1 MLIKKVSAS
10 GFRNLSPFTIE
21 PDNKMNVI
29 CGENAQGKTNLI
41 EAIWLFTGAK
51 SFRTNKDAELCSLK
65 TKKCRINMTFT
76 SFESEKEAVINIENR
91 RKATLNDKKLN
102 SASLLAGNF
111 CAIVFSP
118 DDLSL
123 ISGSPEKRR
132 RFLDI
137 AISQIYPKYLETLR
151 RYTRA
156 LSQRNYLLKE
166 IKAGKG
172 NISLLEPFEK
182 EIALSGC
189 SIIRYRKRY
198 LQIAEEFITEIYKG
212 ISSYK
217 ESFRVQYIPVCSPE
231 NLEKRLVE
239 TRNDDILTG
248 FTSVG
253 PHRDDLDF
261 LIDELSVR
269 NFGSQG
275 QKRSVALALKLS
287 EAEVLNKITGE
298 YPVAL
303 LDDVMSELDPARQNY
318 VLNHISKLQVF
329 LTCCDPANI
338 SNLHSGTVYK
348 IKEGKITEIN
358 KK

>member
-10 GFRNLSPFTIE
+10 GFRNLYPFSIE
-21 PDNKMNVI
+21 PDSKMNVI
-29 CGENAQGKTNLI
+29 CGENAQGKTNLL
-41 EAIWLFTGAK
+41 EALWLFTGAK
-51 SFRTNKDAELCSLK
+51 SFRTNKDSELCSLES
-65 TKKCRINMTFT
+65 KKSRVNMIFSSNGT
-76 SFESEKEAVINIENR
+76 ENEAVIEIENR
-91 RKATLNDKKLN
+91 RKAAFNGKKLS
-102 SASLLAGNF
+102 SASALAGNF

-132 RFLDI
+132 RFLDV

-151 RYTRA
+151 RYMRA

-172 NISLLEPFEK
+172 SFSLIEPFEQ
-182 EIALSGC
+182 ELAAAGTT
-189 SIIRYRKRY
+189 IIRYRIRY
-198 LQIAEEFITEIYKG
+198 LQLAEEFITEIYKG

-217 ESFRVQYIPVCSPE
+217 ESFRIKYLPVCTPE
-231 NLEKRLVE
+231 NLEQRLKD
-239 TRNDDILTG
+239 TRSEDLISG

-269 NFGSQG
+269 NYGSQG

-287 EAEVLNKITGE
+287 EAEVLKKITGE

-329 LTCCDPANI
+329 ITCCDPANI
-338 SNLHSGTVYK
+338 SNLSAGTVYK
-348 IKEGKITEIN
+348 IESGKITEIN